1 MGELETN
8 EELNIDVSLDEN
20 SQDTT
25 MNSTENTCENSAYEN
40 ESTAVTEY
48 KEVDEPC
55 VALTIIGENRL
66 SDTEVFVRR
75 GLRYSIKAFFS
86 ALVLT
91 IMNMF
96 I

>member
-1 MGELETN
+1 MEDLKDVVEESNQINPSEEIKET
-8 EELNIDVSLDEN
+8 EETKE
-20 SQDTT
+20 
-25 MNSTENTCENSAYEN
+25 A
-40 ESTAVTEY
+40 TAMVEY

-66 SDTEVFVRR
+66 TDAEVFVRR
-75 GLRYSIKAFFS
+75 GFRFSLKAFFS
-86 ALVLT
+86 TIVLT

>member
-1 MGELETN
+1 MEDLKDVIEESN
-8 EELNIDVSLDEN
+8 QINPSEELNSEEEIKE
-20 SQDTT
+20 
-25 MNSTENTCENSAYEN
+25 TEETKEA
-40 ESTAVTEY
+40 TAMVEY

-66 SDTEVFVRR
+66 TDAEVFVRR
-75 GLRYSIKAFFS
+75 GFRFSLKAFFS
-86 ALVLT
+86 TIILT

>member
-1 MGELETN
+1 MEDLTDVIEESN
-8 EELNIDVSLDEN
+8 QINPSEELNSEEEIKEIKE
-20 SQDTT
+20 TK
-25 MNSTENTCENSAYEN
+25 EA
-40 ESTAVTEY
+40 TAMVEY

-66 SDTEVFVRR
+66 TDAEVFVRR
-75 GLRYSIKAFFS
+75 GFRFSLKAFFS
-86 ALVLT
+86 TIVLT

>member
-1 MGELETN
+1 MEDLKDVIEESNQINPSEEINSEEEIKET
-8 EELNIDVSLDEN
+8 EETKE
-20 SQDTT
+20 
-25 MNSTENTCENSAYEN
+25 A
-40 ESTAVTEY
+40 TAMVEY

-66 SDTEVFVRR
+66 TDAEVFVRR
-75 GLRYSIKAFFS
+75 SFRFSLKAFFS
-86 ALVLT
+86 TIVLT

>member
-1 MGELETN
+1 MENLESYTN
-8 EELNIDVSLDEN
+8 TDDVLEEVH
-20 SQDTT
+20 
-25 MNSTENTCENSAYEN
+25 TENTSEQ
-40 ESTAVTEY
+40 STDLIEY

-66 SDTEVFVRR
+66 TDVEVFVRK
-75 GLRYSIKAFFS
+75 GVKFSFKAFFS
-86 ALVLT
+86 TIVLT

>member
-1 MGELETN
+1 MEDLKDVIEESN
-8 EELNIDVSLDEN
+8 QINHSEELNSEEEIKE
-20 SQDTT
+20 
-25 MNSTENTCENSAYEN
+25 TEETKEA
-40 ESTAVTEY
+40 TAMVEY

-66 SDTEVFVRR
+66 TDAEVFVRR
-75 GLRYSIKAFFS
+75 GFRFSLKAFFS
-86 ALVLT
+86 TIVLT

>member
-1 MGELETN
+1 MEDLKDVIEESNQLNPSEEVNSEEEIKET
-8 EELNIDVSLDEN
+8 EETKE
-20 SQDTT
+20 
-25 MNSTENTCENSAYEN
+25 A
-40 ESTAVTEY
+40 TAMIEY

-66 SDTEVFVRR
+66 TDAEVFVRR
-75 GLRYSIKAFFS
+75 GFRFSLKAFFS
-86 ALVLT
+86 TIVLT

>member
-1 MGELETN
+1 MEDLKDVIEESNQITPS
-8 EELNIDVSLDEN
+8 EELNSEEEIKE
-20 SQDTT
+20 
-25 MNSTENTCENSAYEN
+25 TEETEETEETKEA
-40 ESTAVTEY
+40 TAMIEY

-66 SDTEVFVRR
+66 TDAEVFVRR
-75 GLRYSIKAFFS
+75 GFRFSLKAFFS
-86 ALVLT
+86 TIVLT

>member
-1 MGELETN
+1 MEDLKDVIEESN
-8 EELNIDVSLDEN
+8 QINPSEELNSEEEIKEIKE
-20 SQDTT
+20 TK
-25 MNSTENTCENSAYEN
+25 EA
-40 ESTAVTEY
+40 TAMVEY

-66 SDTEVFVRR
+66 TGAEVFVRR
-75 GLRYSIKAFFS
+75 GFRFSLKAFFS
-86 ALVLT
+86 TIVLT

>member
-1 MGELETN
+1 MEDLKDVIEESNQITPS
-8 EELNIDVSLDEN
+8 EELNSEEEIKE
-20 SQDTT
+20 
-25 MNSTENTCENSAYEN
+25 TEETKEA
-40 ESTAVTEY
+40 TARVEY

-66 SDTEVFVRR
+66 TDAEVFVRR
-75 GLRYSIKAFFS
+75 GFRFSLKAFFS
-86 ALVLT
+86 TIVLT

>member
-1 MGELETN
+1 MEDLKDVIEESNQITPS
-8 EELNIDVSLDEN
+8 EELNSEEEIKE
-20 SQDTT
+20 
-25 MNSTENTCENSAYEN
+25 TEETKEA
-40 ESTAVTEY
+40 TAMIEY

-66 SDTEVFVRR
+66 TDAEVFVRR
-75 GLRYSIKAFFS
+75 GFRFSLKAFFS
-86 ALVLT
+86 TIVLT

>member
-1 MGELETN
+1 MEDLKDVIEESN
-8 EELNIDVSLDEN
+8 QINPSEELNSEEEIKEIKE
-20 SQDTT
+20 TK
-25 MNSTENTCENSAYEN
+25 EA
-40 ESTAVTEY
+40 TAMVEY

-66 SDTEVFVRR
+66 TDAEVFVRR
-75 GLRYSIKAFFS
+75 GFRFSLKAFFS
-86 ALVLT
+86 TIVLT

>member
-1 MGELETN
+1 MEDLKDVVEESNQINPSEEINSEEEIKKTEETK
-8 EELNIDVSLDEN
+8 E
-20 SQDTT
+20 
-25 MNSTENTCENSAYEN
+25 A
-40 ESTAVTEY
+40 TAMVEY

-66 SDTEVFVRR
+66 TDAEVFVRR
-75 GLRYSIKAFFS
+75 GFRFSLKAFFS
-86 ALVLT
+86 TIVLT

>member
-1 MGELETN
+1 MEDLKDVIEESN
-8 EELNIDVSLDEN
+8 QINPSEELNSEEEIKE
-20 SQDTT
+20 
-25 MNSTENTCENSAYEN
+25 TEETKEA
-40 ESTAVTEY
+40 TAMIEY

-66 SDTEVFVRR
+66 TDAEVFVRR
-75 GLRYSIKAFFS
+75 GFRFSLKAFFS
-86 ALVLT
+86 TIVLT

>member
-1 MGELETN
+1 MEDLKDVVEESNQINPSEEINSEEEIKETEETN
-8 EELNIDVSLDEN
+8 E
-20 SQDTT
+20 
-25 MNSTENTCENSAYEN
+25 A
-40 ESTAVTEY
+40 TAMVEY

-66 SDTEVFVRR
+66 TDAEVFVRR
-75 GLRYSIKAFFS
+75 GFRFSLKAFFS
-86 ALVLT
+86 TIVLT

>member
-1 MGELETN
+1 MEDLKDVIEESNQINPSEEVNSEEEIKET
-8 EELNIDVSLDEN
+8 EETKE
-20 SQDTT
+20 
-25 MNSTENTCENSAYEN
+25 A
-40 ESTAVTEY
+40 TAMVEY

-66 SDTEVFVRR
+66 TDAEVFVRR
-75 GLRYSIKAFFS
+75 GFRFSLKAFFS
-86 ALVLT
+86 TIVLT

>member
-1 MGELETN
+1 MEDLKDVIEESNQINPSEESNSEEEIKET
-8 EELNIDVSLDEN
+8 EETKE
-20 SQDTT
+20 
-25 MNSTENTCENSAYEN
+25 A
-40 ESTAVTEY
+40 TAMVEY

-66 SDTEVFVRR
+66 TDAEVFVRR
-75 GLRYSIKAFFS
+75 GFRFSLKAFFS
-86 ALVLT
+86 TIVLT

>member
-1 MGELETN
+1 MEDLKDVIEESNQITPS
-8 EELNIDVSLDEN
+8 EELNSEEEIKE
-20 SQDTT
+20 
-25 MNSTENTCENSAYEN
+25 TEETKEA
-40 ESTAVTEY
+40 TAMVEY

-66 SDTEVFVRR
+66 TDAEVFVRR
-75 GLRYSIKAFFS
+75 GFRFSLKAFFS
-86 ALVLT
+86 TIVLT

>member
-1 MGELETN
+1 MEDLKDVIEESN
-8 EELNIDVSLDEN
+8 QINPSEELNSEEEIKE
-20 SQDTT
+20 
-25 MNSTENTCENSAYEN
+25 TEETKEA
-40 ESTAVTEY
+40 TAMVEY

-66 SDTEVFVRR
+66 TDAEVFVRR
-75 GLRYSIKAFFS
+75 GFRFSLKAFFS
-86 ALVLT
+86 TIVLT

>member
-1 MGELETN
+1 MEDLKDVIEESN
-8 EELNIDVSLDEN
+8 QINPSEELNSEEEIKEIKE
-20 SQDTT
+20 TK
-25 MNSTENTCENSAYEN
+25 EA
-40 ESTAVTEY
+40 TAMVEY

-66 SDTEVFVRR
+66 TDAEVFVRR
-75 GLRYSIKAFFS
+75 SFRFSLKAFFS
-86 ALVLT
+86 TIVLT

>member
-1 MGELETN
+1 MEDLKDVVEESNQINPSEEITSEEEIKET
-8 EELNIDVSLDEN
+8 EETKE
-20 SQDTT
+20 
-25 MNSTENTCENSAYEN
+25 A
-40 ESTAVTEY
+40 TAMVEY

-66 SDTEVFVRR
+66 TDAEVFVRR
-75 GLRYSIKAFFS
+75 GFRFSLKAFFS
-86 ALVLT
+86 TIVLT

>member
-1 MGELETN
+1 MEDLKDVIEESN
-8 EELNIDVSLDEN
+8 QINPSEELNSEEEIKEIKE
-20 SQDTT
+20 TK
-25 MNSTENTCENSAYEN
+25 EA
-40 ESTAVTEY
+40 TAMIEY

-66 SDTEVFVRR
+66 TDAEVFVRR
-75 GLRYSIKAFFS
+75 GFRFSLKAFFS
-86 ALVLT
+86 TIVLT

>member
-1 MGELETN
+1 MEDLKDVVEVSNQINPSEEINSEEEIKET
-8 EELNIDVSLDEN
+8 EETKE
-20 SQDTT
+20 
-25 MNSTENTCENSAYEN
+25 A
-40 ESTAVTEY
+40 TAMVEY

-66 SDTEVFVRR
+66 TDAEVFVRR
-75 GLRYSIKAFFS
+75 GFRFSLKAFFS
-86 ALVLT
+86 TIVLT

>member
-1 MGELETN
+1 MEDLKDVIEESN
-8 EELNIDVSLDEN
+8 QINHSEELNSEGE
-20 SQDTT
+20 TKE
-25 MNSTENTCENSAYEN
+25 TEETKEA
-40 ESTAVTEY
+40 TAMVEY

-66 SDTEVFVRR
+66 TDAEVFVRR
-75 GLRYSIKAFFS
+75 GFRFSLKAFFS
-86 ALVLT
+86 TIVLT